1 MIFVKSKK
9 NVGVKFFFI
18 NPIIFSENKIK
29 YFGGKVSGQKTDFI
43 FPKSIQ
49 SFHIGQ
55 VWFIIA
61 FYLPLKLN
69 LLYFSSHVPEKLINF
84 FRIL

>member
-1 MIFVKSKK
+1 MAK
-9 NVGVKFFFI
+9 NGFY
-18 NPIIFSENKIK
+18 FS
-29 YFGGKVSGQKTDFI
+29 
-43 FPKSIQ
+43 KSIQ

-69 LLYFSSHVPEKLINF
+69 LMYFSSHVPEKFIKKKIVRQVVISAVLYLNSQ
-84 FRIL
+84 ILL